1 MKKQNDFV
9 YNQYRR
15 KQRKYRFRVFCLFL
29 AYFLSWFVTCLPTE
43 LFGDSTSTVLLD
55 RKGHLLGARIADDG
69 QWRFQESD
77 SIPKKFEA
85 CLLEFEDRD
94 FYRHFGVSA
103 KGILRAMKQNITRQQ
118 RKSGGSTLTMQLV
131 RMMRKNPP
139 RTYTEKIRE
148 MILATRI
155 ECTYSKREILRLYSS
170 HAPFGNN
177 VVGLEA
183 ASWRYFDRPSYKL
196 SWSESAVL
204 AVLPNAPGLIYPGK
218 NQEQLLKKRNR
229 LLHQLFKKGHFDK
242 MTLELALDEP
252 LPNRPLPLPQYAPHY
267 LEKLI
272 KTGHKGKT
280 ITSTLSLTIQKNVV
294 RQLEL
299 HARSLAERKI
309 YNGAVIV
316 LDVNNGDVLAY
327 VGNVKG
333 QHAENA
339 NYVDCASAP
348 RSTGSIMKPLLYM
361 AALDRGQITPEMLL
375 SDVPSRFGAFS
386 PKNFSG
392 QYDGGVEASKV
403 LSKSLNI
410 PMVHMLNEYGAKR
423 FHKELK
429 EMGVKSLNKSARHY
443 GLSLI
448 LGGAETRLDE
458 ISGVYLQLAQQLKH
472 QQVSGL
478 RFTINQQVDHS
489 SNKIDWGRGAIY
501 KTFQS
506 MTEVN
511 RPDEDNN
518 WQIFSSSRKIAWKTG
533 TSYGFRDAWS
543 IGVTPDYVVGVW
555 IGNADGEG
563 RPGLTG
569 VKAAAPLMFD
579 VFRQVPEK
587 QKWFTEPTSDL
598 KATVLCA
605 ESGYLAGNY
614 CTGKKASMLPKGSD
628 FKKVCPY
635 HKLVHLDQSGMY
647 RVNSA
652 CENVFTMKKEKWFV
666 LPSIMERYYKL
677 NHPEYR
683 VLPEYRA
690 DCSSGSADKP
700 FSFVYPKNNNTIYIP
715 LEIDGTKG
723 KLILELTHRHSQKR
737 VYWHLDQVY
746 MGETMEIHQ
755 FAIQSEPGKHTLTAV
770 DETGHSETI
779 TFYIKGKK

>member
-1 MKKQNDFV
+1 MAKGKDIVYSHFKLKQQKMRMRIFS
-9 YNQYRR
+9 
-15 KQRKYRFRVFCLFL
+15 LFL
-29 AYFLSWFVTCLPTE
+29 AYFLSWFITCLPE
-43 LFGDSTSTVLLD
+43 RLFNDSTSTVLLD
-55 RKGHLLGARIADDG
+55 RKGQLLGARIADDG

-77 SIPKKFEA
+77 SVPKKFET

-94 FYRHFGVSA
+94 FYSHFGVSLR
-103 KGILRAMKQNITRQQ
+103 GIARALKQNLIRRQ

-139 RTYTEKIRE
+139 RTYSEKVLE
-148 MILATRI
+148 MVMAMRI
-155 ECTYSKREILRLYSS
+155 ECTNSKNEILRLYAS

-183 ASWRYFDRPSYKL
+183 ASWRYFDRPAYKL
-196 SWSESAVL
+196 SWSECAVL

-218 NQEQLLKKRNR
+218 NQEQLLRKRNR
-229 LLHQLFKKGHFDK
+229 LLHQLFEKGCFDE
-242 MTLELALDEP
+242 MTLQLALDEP
-252 LPNRPLPLPQYAPHY
+252 LPNRPLPLPQFAPHY
-267 LEKLI
+267 LEKMI

-280 ITSTLSLTIQKNVV
+280 ITSTLSLTIQKNAT

-327 VGNVKG
+327 LGNVQG
-333 QHAENA
+333 LQAENA

-361 AALDRGQITPEMLL
+361 AALDRGQISPEMLL

-392 QYDGGVEASKV
+392 QYEGAVEASKV
-403 LSKSLNI
+403 LSRSLNI

-429 EMGVKSLNKSARHY
+429 AMGLSSLHKSARHY

-458 ISGVYLQLAQQLKH
+458 ISGVYLKLAQQLKH
-472 QQVSGL
+472 QQINSL
-478 RFTINQQVDHS
+478 RYTLNQPEDLS
-489 SNKIDWGRGAIY
+489 SNKIQWGRGAIY
-501 KTFQS
+501 NTFQS

-569 VKAAAPLMFD
+569 VKAAAPVMFD
-579 VFRQVPEK
+579 VFNQLPER
-587 QKWFTEPTSDL
+587 QKWFDEPIADL
-598 KATVLCA
+598 KATLLCS
-605 ESGYLAGNY
+605 ESGYMAGGC
-614 CTGKKASMLPKGSD
+614 CTSQKASMLPKKSE

-635 HKLVHLDQSGMY
+635 HTILHLDPSGAY

-652 CENVFTMKKEKWFV
+652 CENVFSMKKEKWFV
-666 LPSIMERYYKL
+666 LPSVMERYYKL

-683 VLPEYRA
+683 VLPEFRS
-690 DCSSGSADKP
+690 DCSSGDQEKP

-715 LEIDGTKG
+715 LEFDGSKG
-723 KLILELTHRHSQKR
+723 RLIVELTHRHNQKK
-737 VYWHLDQVY
+737 VFWHLDQMY
-746 MGETMEIHQ
+746 IGETMEIHQ
-755 FAIQSEPGKHTLTAV
+755 MAIRSEPGKHSITAI
-770 DETGHSETI
+770 DETGYAETI
-779 TFYIKGKK
+779 NFNIKGKR